1 MMSSMH
7 ERLARKV
14 GGEKGSALVLTAGMM
29 VVLTGF
35 MGLVLDV
42 GSLYHHR
49 RVMQTAADAGAL
61 GGGAE
66 IHREQTGFI
75 TTSAL
80 SAAAENGYAD
90 GTNGVTVTV
99 NRPPL
104 TGPYAGDAAAVEV
117 LIAQPSPTYFMRIF
131 GWTTVRVPARAVA
144 WAGANDKNC
153 IYVLEET
160 EQDAFSYNSSAQLTA
175 DCGLR
180 VNSSD
185 TWGTHLT
192 SSASVTVEAASLTG
206 DYVEES
212 GSALIAANGIHSD
225 AWPRSPD
232 PLATLGTP
240 ATGGCDFVDLELDQ
254 PAAILTPGVYCGTL
268 TVKNNTMVT
277 LTSGMYVIKGGPFTT
292 ESTASVTGT
301 GVTFFLTDGGGYSF
315 EPLSF
320 QSNSVLDLTAPTA
333 GSYAG
338 ILFYQ
343 DPNAGTTNDMHRW
356 ESSAAHVLE
365 GALYFPTQIVS
376 FESSTHISGAYTIL
390 VARRIIG
397 DSDSVLDL
405 NTDYSSLA
413 AGSPLKRLALVE

>member
-1 MMSSMH
+1 MMSKMD

-14 GGEKGSALVLTAGMM
+14 GGEQGSALVLTAGMM

-35 MGLVLDV
+35 MGLALDV

-61 GGGAE
+61 GGGTE
-66 IHREQTGFI
+66 IHRGQTAFI

-80 SAAAENGYAD
+80 SATAENGYAD

-104 TGPYAGDAAAVEV
+104 TGPYAADPDAVEV
-117 LIAQPSPTYFMRIF
+117 LIEQPSPTYFMRVF
-131 GWTTVRVPARAVA
+131 GWTTVQVPARAVA

-160 EQDAFSYNSSAQLTA
+160 DQDAFSYNSSAQLTA

-185 TWGTHLT
+185 AWGTHLT
-192 SSASVTVEAASLTG
+192 SSASVTVETATLTG
-206 DYVEES
+206 DYVVEG
-212 GSALIAANGIHSD
+212 GSLNAANGIYSN

-232 PLATLGTP
+232 PLAYLGTP
-240 ATGGCDFVDLELDQ
+240 ATGGCDFVDLELDL
-254 PAAILTPGVYCGTL
+254 PSVILGPGIYCGQL

-277 LTSGMYVIKGGPFTT
+277 LTPGMYVIKGGPFTT
-292 ESTASVTGT
+292 ESNASVTGT

-320 QSNSVLDLTAPTA
+320 QSSSVLDLTAPTA

-343 DPNAGTTNDMHRW
+343 DPNAGTPNDMHRW
-356 ESSAAHVLE
+356 ESTSAHVLE
-365 GALYFPTQIVS
+365 GTLYFPTQIVS
-376 FESSTHISGAYTIL
+376 FESSTQISAAYTIL

-397 DSDSVLDL
+397 DSNSILDL

>member
-1 MMSSMH
+1 MMSKWH
-7 ERLARKV
+7 ERIARKG
-14 GGEKGSALVLTAGMM
+14 GGEKGSALVLTAFMM

-35 MGLVLDV
+35 MGLALDV

-49 RVMQTAADAGAL
+49 RVMQTAADAGAI

-66 IHREQTGFI
+66 VHRGQTAFI

-80 SAAAENGYAD
+80 AATAENGYAD
-90 GTNGVTVTV
+90 STNGVTVTV

-104 TGPYAGDAAAVEV
+104 TGPYAADPAAVEV
-117 LIAQPSPTYFMRIF
+117 LIAQPSPTYFMRLF
-131 GWTTVRVPARAVA
+131 GWTTVQIPARAVA
-144 WAGANDKNC
+144 WAGAADKNC

-160 EQDAFSYNSSAQLTA
+160 EPGAFFYNSSAQLTA

-185 TWGTHLT
+185 AWGTHLT
-192 SSASVTVEAASLTG
+192 SSASVTVETASLTG

-212 GSALIAANGIHSD
+212 SSALNAANGIHSN

-232 PLATLGTP
+232 PLAHLVP
-240 ATGGCDFVDLELDQ
+240 PPTGGCDFVDLELDL
-254 PAAILTPGVYCGTL
+254 PSVILWPGVYCGKL
-268 TVKNNTMVT
+268 TVKNNTIVT
-277 LTSGMYVIKGGPFTT
+277 LMPGIYVIKGGPFTT
-292 ESTASVTGT
+292 ESNANVIGT
-301 GVTFFLTDGGGYSF
+301 SVTFFLTEGGGYDF

-320 QSNSVLDLTAPTA
+320 QSSSVLDLTAPTA
-333 GSYAG
+333 GPYAG

-343 DPNAGTTNDMHRW
+343 DPNAGYRDDMHRW
-356 ESSAAHVLE
+356 ESTSAHVLE
-365 GALYFPTQIVS
+365 GTLYFPTQIVS
-376 FESSTHISGAYTIL
+376 FESSTHITAAYTIL

-397 DSDSVLDL
+397 DSNSILEV

>member
-1 MMSSMH
+1 MTSTLY

-14 GGEKGSALVLTAGMM
+14 GGEKGSALVLTAGLM

-35 MGLVLDV
+35 MGLALDV
-42 GSLYHHR
+42 GSLYHVR
-49 RVMQTAADAGAL
+49 RVVQTAADAGAL
-61 GGGAE
+61 GGGTE
-66 IHREQTGFI
+66 IHRGQTGFI
-75 TTSAL
+75 ATSAL
-80 SAAAENGYAD
+80 SATAENGYAD

-99 NRPPL
+99 NRPPI

-131 GWTTVRVPARAVA
+131 GWTTVQVPARAVA
-144 WAGANDKNC
+144 WTGANDKNC

-160 EQDAFSYNSSAQLTA
+160 DQDAFSYNSSAQLTA

-185 TWGTHLT
+185 AWGTHLT
-192 SSASVTVEAASLTG
+192 SSASVTVETATLTG
-206 DYVEES
+206 DYVVEG
-212 GSALIAANGIHSD
+212 GSLNAANGIHSD

-232 PLATLGTP
+232 PLAYLGTP
-240 ATGGCDFVDLELDQ
+240 ATGGCDFVDLELDE
-254 PAAILTPGVYCGTL
+254 PVAILSPGVYCGKL
-268 TVKNNTMVT
+268 TVKNNTLVT
-277 LTSGMYVIKGGPFTT
+277 LTPGMYVIKGGPFTT
-292 ESTASVTGT
+292 ESNASVTGT

-320 QSNSVLDLTAPTA
+320 QSSSVLDLTAPT
-333 GSYAG
+333 GGPYAG

-343 DPNAGTTNDMHRW
+343 DPNAGTPNDMHRW
-356 ESSAAHVLE
+356 ESSSAHVLE
-365 GALYFPTQIVS
+365 GVLYFPTQIVS
-376 FESSTHISGAYTIL
+376 FESSTQISAAYTIL
-390 VARRIIG
+390 VARQIIG
-397 DSDSVLDL
+397 DSNSVLDI